1 MAHHNLMTHMIPFF
15 PDYPSSVEVARGMID
30 GGTTYLEVQFPFS
43 DPTADGPTIQGACA
57 EALKNGFR
65 IDEGWR
71 FIAEITDYARHSA
84 AKGGGDAPAVFV
96 MSYASP
102 VFAKGVE
109 AFVDIAAS
117 HGVTGLIVPDL
128 PIDSDEGLYAAGR
141 ARGVEIVPV
150 ISLGASPARIELVRS
165 VGSGYIYAALRRGT
179 TGAYTAIG
187 PENIEFIR
195 ALGSAGARVVAGF
208 GISSPEQVAAVV
220 EHADA
225 AVIGSAFVRSAE
237 AAHREG
243 RSIYE
248 AIRSLTAE
256 LAG

>member
-1 MAHHNLMTHMIPFF
+1 MARYNLMTHMIPFF
-15 PDYPSSVEVARGMID
+15 PDYSSSIEVARGMID

-57 EALKNGFR
+57 VALKNGFR

-71 FIAEITDYARHSA
+71 FVREIIAYAREA
-84 AKGGGDAPAVFV
+84 AAASGQKVPGVFV

-102 VFAKGVE
+102 VFAKGVD
-109 AFVDIAAS
+109 AFVDTAAE

-141 ARGVEIVPV
+141 ARGIEIVPV
-150 ISLGASPARIELVRS
+150 ISLGAAPERIDLVRS
-165 VGSGYIYAALRRGT
+165 VQSGYIYAALRRGT
-179 TGAYTAIG
+179 TGAYTEIG
-187 PENIEFIR
+187 PENIAFIR
-195 ALGSAGARVVAGF
+195 ALASSGAKVVAGF

-225 AVIGSAFVRSAE
+225 AVIGSAFVRTAESANG
-237 AAHREG
+237 EG

-248 AIRSLTAE
+248 AIRAATAE
-256 LAG
+256 FAG